1 MIASCHADRLIVADV
16 QVDALLRGIF
26 VIVLDVVIHPE
37 QFHDLAGRLEAIG
50 EGIAI
55 KPLGKSTQRFFYGH
69 RRDPRGALQH
79 VPGEREQ
86 CQNDDD
92 ARLADHGRRRTP
104 LAEIG
109 GDSLLPVEDIH
120 FHRQGHNDAM
130 LVVAVVLLLRI
141 LHEII
146 IGHPHGKPAGERIA
160 EARANAEAFPV
171 ESVGFIG

>member
-1 MIASCHADRLIVADV
+1 MIGSCHADRLIVADIK
-16 QVDALLRGIF
+16 VDALLRGIF

-37 QFHDLAGRLEAIG
+37 QFHDLAGGLEAIG

-55 KPLGKSTQRFFYGH
+55 EPLGESAQRFFYGH

-86 CQNDDD
+86 CQYDNG
-92 ARLADHGRRRTP
+92 ARLADHSRRRTP

-146 IGHPHGKPAGERIA
+146 IGHPHGIPAGERVA
-160 EARANAEAFPV
+160 EARADAEALPI
-171 ESVGFIG
+171 EGGGFIG